1 MTHDTDGTDGHPR
14 PLTAPEEIERL
25 TLHALLQGQKLVE
38 LETTVRQLQT
48 ALDSRLIIERAK
60 GILAE
65 RYDLSIDQAF
75 ALLREAARTSRRQLR
90 ELARDV
96 VETPRRISPADIV
109 EGLRRL
115 DYS

>member
-1 MTHDTDGTDGHPR
+1 MTHDTDGTDGHPG
-14 PLTAPEEIERL
+14 PLTEHEEIQRL
-25 TLHALLQGQKLVE
+25 TLHALLRGQKLAE
-38 LETTVRQLQT
+38 LETQVGQLQG

-75 ALLREAARTSRRQLR
+75 ALLRESARTSRRPLR
-90 ELARDV
+90 QLARDV

-115 DYS
+115 DS

>member
-1 MTHDTDGTDGHPR
+1 LTHDTDGTDGHPG

-25 TLHALLQGQKLVE
+25 TLHAVLQGQKLVE
-38 LETTVRQLQT
+38 LEARVRQLQT
-48 ALDSRLIIERAK
+48 ALDSRLIIERAN

-75 ALLREAARTSRRQLR
+75 ALLRDAARTSRRPLR
-90 ELARDV
+90 QLARDV
-96 VETPRRISPADIV
+96 VEAPRRFSPAEIV

-115 DYS
+115 DYE